1 MKHSAR
7 VLACRSAPL
16 AAAYCDQLHDAYADV
31 AAAIRRGERVLAL
44 AGFEHALEP
53 LQKLLV
59 FTAVAGDLLR
69 DAQHP
74 LRGPVEGFMRA
85 VLRILDPLEEAVV
98 SQDFEQIV
106 ALLELELVPT
116 LEQFH
121 ELGGRLAAALE
132 PRLAA

>member
-16 AAAYCDQLHDAYADV
+16 ATAYCDQLHDAYADV

-44 AGFEHALEP
+44 ADFEHATDP

-59 FTAVAGDLLR
+59 FAAVAGDLLR

-74 LRGPVEGFMRA
+74 LRAPVDGFMRA
-85 VLRILDPLEEAVV
+85 VLGILDPLEEAIFTR
-98 SQDFEQIV
+98 DFASMV

-116 LEQFH
+116 L
-121 ELGGRLAAALE
+121 
-132 PRLAA
+132 